1 LITKSD
7 GSKFGKSEGGNVWLD
22 PKRTS
27 PYKFYQY
34 WLNTS
39 DQDAAK
45 YIKIF
50 TFLDKQTIE
59 DIISQHQGQEH
70 TKGLQKRLAQEVTTT
85 VHGIDACTKAIEAST
100 ILFSKTASQDINTI
114 DEDTFLSIFEG
125 VPMASFSAS
134 EFGDGI
140 DIIAALAEKTGFLKS
155 NGEARRA
162 LKENSVSVNFTKVK
176 EAHLITPKDL
186 IHGKFVLLQRGKK
199 NKFIIQVE

>member
-1 LITKSD
+1 MAR
-7 GSKFGKSEGGNVWLD
+7 

-59 DIISQHQGQEH
+59 DIISGHQGQEH

-85 VHGIDACTKAIEAST
+85 VHGIAACTKAIQAST
-100 ILFSKTASQDINTI
+100 ILFSKTAAQDINNI

-125 VPMASFSAS
+125 VPMATIAKS
-134 EFGDGI
+134 ELDNGL

-176 EAHLITPKDL
+176 EAHLIKSKDL
-186 IHGKFVLLQRGKK
+186 IHGKFILLQRGKK
-199 NKFIIQVE
+199 NKFIILAE